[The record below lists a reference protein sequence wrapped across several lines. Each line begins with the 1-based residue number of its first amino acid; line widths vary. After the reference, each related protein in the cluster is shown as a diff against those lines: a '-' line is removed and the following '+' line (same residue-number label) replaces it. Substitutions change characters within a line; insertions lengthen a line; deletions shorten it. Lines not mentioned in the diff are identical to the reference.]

1 MDFDR
6 MSVAPPKQWYVLD
19 VNPQPWAVGPLSV
32 ARGGKGYYPKMGQ
45 NQQLATYQD
54 AVRAALTGRYPNLVE
69 FETSAGG
76 ASLFGNREVE
86 LCFYFFQK
94 QEQAEKYDA
103 RTKTGTRT
111 VTSSLADLTNMVKAA
126 EDAVAGILFDN
137 DIQVRAQ
144 RNVTVEHGLTV
155 PEGVVIISIEM
166 WHGMNP
172 SELPDFVWREVEII
186 GAGPDGNPDQL
197 DLFSS

>member
-1 MDFDR
+1 MDFDK

-32 ARGGKGYYPKMGQ
+32 GRGRGGKYFPQMGQ

-54 AVRAALTGRYPNLVE
+54 ALRATLAHRYPNLAE
-69 FETSAGG
+69 FESG
-76 ASLFGNREVE
+76 ALSLFGKREVE
-86 LCFYFFQK
+86 LGLYFFQK
-94 QEQAEKYDA
+94 QEQAEKPDA
-103 RTKTGTRT
+103 RTSTGTRT

-137 DIQVRAQ
+137 DIQVRAH
-144 RNVTVEHGLTV
+144 RNVTVEHGIAV
-155 PEGVVIISIEM
+155 PEGIVVISIEV
-166 WHGMNP
+166 WHGMDP
-172 SELPDFVWREVEII
+172 RELPDFVWREIELI
-186 GAGPDGNPDQL
+186 GAGPDGDPDQM